1 MLGNTINPRCDI
13 DVEPLPRGDGEGEG
27 GGGGQWVGGA
37 QLLRRRLAPTPGEAP
52 FLNATFNL
60 EKNLEDLEM
69 EEQMDFF
76 HDESSIHAAG
86 DDQPNVKRG
95 VVMECVRTQEL
106 KECRPVS
113 LIST

>member
-37 QLLRRRLAPTPGEAP
+37 QLLRRRLAPTP
-52 FLNATFNL
+52 
-60 EKNLEDLEM
+60 DLEM